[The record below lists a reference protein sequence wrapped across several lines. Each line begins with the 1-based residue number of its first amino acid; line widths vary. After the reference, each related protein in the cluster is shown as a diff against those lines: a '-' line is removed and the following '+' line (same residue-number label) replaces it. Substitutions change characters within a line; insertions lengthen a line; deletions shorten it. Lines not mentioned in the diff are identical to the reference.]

1 MLPGFRFLISTVLLS
16 VSVVVFGL
24 GASALL
30 RAARE
35 DLVSRPLSWEA
46 PEAVVARERDTRK
59 LTLAML
65 RVETIA
71 DQDSNVERMIAVAR
85 AAEQAAASTA
95 DVAAMP
101 PVPEA
106 AATAEVA
113 AMAPAETSRPAPGPG
128 TPVSVAAVEPAAAGV
143 AEVPVSLPPS
153 SPRTTVQA
161 APADVT
167 VVALS
172 DPAAASAEVATTASA
187 RGENAA
193 VNKPGRKAEAG
204 PAAKPAASRPAK
216 SRADAGK
223 RERAR
228 HAAALRRRVVQQ
240 GVSLQPRMAQP
251 GNPFAGFGG

>member
-85 AAEQAAASTA
+85 AAEQAAA
-95 DVAAMP
+95 
-101 PVPEA
+101 EA
-106 AATAEVA
+106 
-113 AMAPAETSRPAPGPG
+113 R
-128 TPVSVAAVEPAAAGV
+128 
-143 AEVPVSLPPS
+143 
-153 SPRTTVQA
+153 RQA
-161 APADVT
+161 AQ
-167 VVALS
+167 
-172 DPAAASAEVATTASA
+172 
-187 RGENAA
+187 
-193 VNKPGRKAEAG
+193 
-204 PAAKPAASRPAK
+204 
-216 SRADAGK
+216 
-223 RERAR
+223 
-228 HAAALRRRVVQQ
+228 AALHKE
-240 GVSLQPRMAQP
+240 
-251 GNPFAGFGG
+251 GGHA